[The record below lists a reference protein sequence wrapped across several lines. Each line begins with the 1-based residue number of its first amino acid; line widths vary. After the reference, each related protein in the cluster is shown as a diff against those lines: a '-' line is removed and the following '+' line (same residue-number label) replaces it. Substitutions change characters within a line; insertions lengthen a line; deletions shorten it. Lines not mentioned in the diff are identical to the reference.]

1 MTFQNDLSPIIAG
14 EDEDYRLRFKV
25 NGNEKDVSGYS
36 FRMKIANEQRDDV
49 VLEGDNVDTSNAVN
63 GEVLIELPASESKTL
78 KEGNRHYKI
87 HGYGRDWR
95 GQRNS
100 HGRAARSEGVNGRRN
115 HSPHKRG
122 DRA

>member
-87 HGYGRDWR
+87 MATDETGEDNAIVTG
-95 GQRNS
+95 GLP
-100 HGRAARSEGVNGRRN
+100 VRRV
-115 HSPHKRG
+115 
-122 DRA
+122 